1 MKISFKI
8 YSSFQPRDFVQQ
20 AMDSISQTN
29 YPQEILLLNFNYTR
43 TEIFYQNNCNKNPKT
58 YTNIIHIHGSLS
70 LNDKNPIIFGYG
82 DELDEEYK
90 KIENLNNNEYL
101 ENIKSIKYL
110 ETDNYKR
117 LLEFVNSDEYQ
128 IFIFGHSCGNSDRTL
143 LNTLFEHENCVSI
156 KPFYYLKEDGTDN
169 YSDMVRNIS
178 RNFNN
183 KAIMRDK
190 VVNKKYCKPLA

>member
-1 MKISFKI
+1 M
-8 YSSFQPRDFVQQ
+8 
-20 AMDSISQTN
+20 
-29 YPQEILLLNFNYTR
+29 
-43 TEIFYQNNCNKNPKT
+43 
-58 YTNIIHIHGSLS
+58 
-70 LNDKNPIIFGYG
+70 
-82 DELDEEYK
+82 
-90 KIENLNNNEYL
+90 
-101 ENIKSIKYL
+101 

-117 LLEFVNSDEYQ
+117 LLEFVNNDEYQ

-190 VVNKKYCKPLA
+190 VVNKKDCEPLA